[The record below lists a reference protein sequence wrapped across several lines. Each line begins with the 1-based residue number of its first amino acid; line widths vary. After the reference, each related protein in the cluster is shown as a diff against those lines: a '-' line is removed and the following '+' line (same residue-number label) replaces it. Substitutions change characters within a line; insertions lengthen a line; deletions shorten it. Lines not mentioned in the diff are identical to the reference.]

1 MDNIIRIGI
10 THGDINGISYE
21 VIMKALSD
29 ARVLEGKKIIVYGSS
44 KAAAFHKK
52 QVDLPNF
59 NFHLINSVD
68 DAHSKRANIINCVDD
83 DVRVEPGMQ
92 TKDSGK
98 AAFDA
103 LQRAVKDLKDG
114 KIDVI
119 VTAPINKH
127 AIADAGFP
135 FPGHTEYFASEF
147 GRDSY
152 LMLLISDVMK
162 VGVVAGHIPVSEVAS
177 YITQEKILQ
186 KLEVLN
192 TCLMID
198 FGIRKPRIAV
208 LGLNPH
214 AGDDGV
220 IGTEEQDVIKPALAT
235 ARDKGIMALGPYA
248 ADGFFGAA
256 DYKSF
261 DAVLG
266 MYHDQILAPFKAL
279 DFESAVNYTAGLPM
293 VRISP
298 GHGTAYNIV
307 GQDSASERS
316 LVNAIF
322 TACDVF
328 ATRMQNEQ
336 LLANQLK

>member
-103 LQRAVKDLKDG
+103 LQRAVQDLKDG

>member
-127 AIADAGFP
+127 AIAEAGFP

-147 GRDSY
+147 GRESY
-152 LMLLISDVMK
+152 LMLLISDIMK
-162 VGVVAGHIPVSEVAS
+162 VGVVAGHIPVSGVAS

-214 AGDDGV
+214 AGDNGV
-220 IGTEEQDVIKPALAT
+220 IGSEEQDVIKPALAT

-279 DFESAVNYTAGLPM
+279 DFESAVNFTAGLPM

-298 GHGTAYNIV
+298 GHGTAYDIV
-307 GQDSASERS
+307 GKDSASERS

-336 LLANQLK
+336 LLSNQLK